1 VPAFMVGKPGAQ
13 PRVSA
18 RITLEEHHGHFA
30 LGQSVQAVADQRRA
44 RPLALSRGLHGDG
57 TEYLHVDEPSGS
69 IEHAPGEQ
77 HVPDDLTGILGD
89 ETEPVDQ
96 CHRLAQFIDEVGHQ
110 TAVVRKRG
118 EVQTPHGSVAFGLL
132 ETKVH
137 AGRVGRTDHRSSRGV

>member
-1 VPAFMVGKPGAQ
+1 MVGKPGAQ

-89 ETEPVDQ
+89 ETEPVDGMRPVRTEPDSP
-96 CHRLAQFIDEVGHQ
+96 CPVCEHRL
-110 TAVVRKRG
+110 TAAVD
-118 EVQTPHGSVAFGLL
+118 QPTPVTESRQAS
-132 ETKVH
+132 
-137 AGRVGRTDHRSSRGV
+137 ASRTLPACTFVLSSLSSTLP